1 MLRKLLKPSGSLADT
16 LGDVAPAATDACIR
30 APKTKELILDAAE
43 ELLQRRSYNAFSY
56 QHIAVQLGIRNAAIH
71 YHFPAKADLGT
82 ALIKRYRERYQNYI
96 QQMEATTQDPWALL
110 QSFFKIYQD
119 YLDAGDMVCPGGVLG
134 AEFSSIPDTMQEETR
149 LMLREIYE
157 WLISVLT
164 RGRDSG
170 QIRINGTVEG
180 KALEVGCALQGAL
193 QIARCTDKDRFHLV
207 LQQLED
213 DLRIA

>member
-1 MLRKLLKPSGSLADT
+1 MLRKLLKQS
-16 LGDVAPAATDACIR
+16 DACR
-30 APKTKELILDAAE
+30 DSEAGDGGETAANRGPTTKDLILDAAE

-71 YHFPAKADLGT
+71 YHFPSKADLGT
-82 ALIKRYRERYQNYI
+82 TLIKRYRERYQNYI
-96 QQMEATTQDPWALL
+96 RQIESSTTEPWAML
-110 QSFFKIYQD
+110 QAFFRIYLE

-134 AEFSSIPDTMQEETR
+134 AEFSAIPDTMQEETR

-170 QIRINGTVEG
+170 KLQFKGTPEG
-180 KALEVGCALQGAL
+180 KALEIGCALQGAL

-207 LQQLED
+207 LQQLEA
-213 DLRIA
+213 DLIAA